1 MNKIPCEVIKDLFPS
16 YIDGLTSDKT
26 NDAIGEHIAS
36 CSDCAKSLKLMR
48 GDTANEMLP
57 GEDDKKEISFLKKTK
72 RMQNIAF
79 FSSLAAVVL
88 CALAVLI
95 RLFIVGT
102 SYDGAYYMID
112 ELSVRNGIVNIK
124 AGTADSSANVISRM
138 KFTEADGVLAI
149 KANQVP
155 VSIFCRAGKEFSYSL
170 KQPESLKTIKIGSQ
184 IIWEENCRISPLASA
199 VYQTKHPYVGDMS
212 ANGKTARAINAYTL
226 LGEYENE
233 LQTSQEPY
241 GWTLRLKNDIAPE
254 NEVLL
259 ESDMESIAYVLI
271 AMTGNLDHVSYEY
284 TVAGEA
290 HSLTFD
296 AGDATA
302 FLGRDIKDCSGSVR
316 ILDELI
322 GKTGL

>member
-26 NDAIGEHIAS
+26 NKAIEEHTAS
-36 CSDCAKSLKLMR
+36 CSDCARSLKLMR
-48 GDTANEMLP
+48 GDAEKDMQP
-57 GEDDKKEISFLKKTK
+57 DEDDKKEIAFLKKTK

-79 FSSLAAVVL
+79 ISSIAAIVL
-88 CALAVLI
+88 CALTILI
-95 RLFIVGT
+95 RFLIVGT
-102 SYDGAYYMID
+102 SYDGSYYIIED
-112 ELSVRNGIVNIK
+112 LSVQNGIVNIK
-124 AGTADSSANVISRM
+124 PATDSSMNVISRIR
-138 KFTEADGVLAI
+138 FSESDGILSL

-155 VSIFCRAGKEFSYSL
+155 ASIFCRGGKEFTYTL
-170 KQPESLKTIKIGSQ
+170 KQPQELKTIKIGNQ
-184 IIWEENCRISPLASA
+184 IIWEDNCSISPLASA

-212 ANGKTARAINAYTL
+212 ANGKTANALNAYTL
-226 LGEYENE
+226 FGEYENE

-241 GWTLRLKNDIAPE
+241 GWTLRLKNDISSE
-254 NEVLL
+254 NEVLI
-259 ESDMESIAYVLI
+259 ESDMESVAYVLI

-284 TVAGEA
+284 TIAGEA

-302 FLGRDIKDCSGSVR
+302 FFGRNIKDCSGSVR

-322 GKTGL
+322 SKTGL